1 MRTKILLLLAFV
13 SIQVGYSQ
21 VIESKMET
29 VIIDSVRNVKAQE
42 KAQNEL
48 AKQNAEK
55 IKEQKAQE
63 KALKEAEQAQKKAQ
77 QAQKKAEKAQKKAE
91 KELRQKEKKANQRA
105 KALRNVE
112 KNQSRI
118 AKQQKAIEK
127 HQKALEKMERKGKIS
142 PEAEIKWKKKRSIFT
157 RTLTEIRKRPR
168 KKSERFNEIT
178 IKRKRQMKFIWRF
191 F

>member
-13 SIQVGYSQ
+13 SIQAGYSQ
-21 VIESKMET
+21 VIETKTET
-29 VIIDSVRNVKAQE
+29 VIVDSVRNVKAQE

-48 AKQNAEK
+48 AKQNAAK

-77 QAQKKAEKAQKKAE
+77 QAQKKAEQAQKKAE

-118 AKQQKAIEK
+118 AKQQKAIDK
-127 HQKALEKMERKGKIS
+127 HQKAFEKMERKGKVA
-142 PEAEIKWKKKRSIFT
+142 PEAEIKWKKKDLSLR
-157 RTLTEIRKRPR
+157 
-168 KKSERFNEIT
+168 ERLLKLEKDQEKNQ
-178 IKRKRQMKFIWRF
+178 KDLMKLQ
-191 F
+191 